1 MNQNL
6 LIIFVK
12 NPEAGKVKTRL
23 AASVGDLNALHIYKS
38 LLSKT
43 RNVASQTDAVR
54 QVWYSSFI
62 DQTDKWN
69 SEIFQK
75 KKQKGSNLGERMANA
90 FRQGFENQFNKI
102 VIIGSDCPDLTP
114 AHINRAFDALGQH
127 DAVIG
132 PSKDGGYYLLGLS
145 RFMNELFVDK
155 DWSTSSVFEQTTDT
169 LEKHNRSLRL
179 LEVLNDVDTV
189 DDLKKSNLT
198 LPHFD

>member
-1 MNQNL
+1 MSQNL

-23 AASVGDLNALHIYKS
+23 ASSVGDLNALHIYKS

-43 RNVASQTDAVR
+43 RNVASQTEAVR

-62 DQTDKWN
+62 NHTDKWN
-69 SEIFQK
+69 TEIFQK
-75 KKQKGSNLGERMANA
+75 KKQKGSNLGERMRNA

-102 VIIGSDCPDLTP
+102 VIIGSDCPELTP
-114 AHINRAFDALGQH
+114 AHINRAFNALGQY

-132 PSKDGGYYLLGLS
+132 PSEDGGYYLLGLS
-145 RFMNELFVDK
+145 RLLDELFLDK
-155 DWSTSSVFEQTTDT
+155 AWSTSSVFGQTTVT
-169 LEKHNRSLRL
+169 LEKHNRSFRL
-179 LEVLNDVDTV
+179 LEVLNDIDTV